1 MTGSIVTLT
10 GPSCSGKTT
19 IMKAILAA
27 YPDKFVKLPG
37 VTTRDRRF
45 DELEVSEYSHI
56 SMTEFEQRLEDGK
69 FAQYV
74 YFKGVGYA
82 TSYDDILEVA
92 SKGKIGITIVEPSGV
107 EQFDSICKDLGLDY
121 QAVYIEEE
129 LPILMER
136 WVQRVSD
143 LAGAGNEIDTAHF
156 ARRMIA
162 TTDEVRW
169 KSKINWDFVCKSDA
183 THWLVESLLGHVAE
197 EPLQAAI

>member
-1 MTGSIVTLT
+1 MRGSIVTLT

-19 IMKAILAA
+19 IMKAILEA

-37 VTTRDRRF
+37 ITTRDRRF
-45 DELEVSEYSHI
+45 DELEVSEYTHI
-56 SMTEFEQRLEDGK
+56 SMTEFEQQLAAGR
-69 FAQYV
+69 FAQHV

-82 TSYDDILEVA
+82 TSYDDILEMTR
-92 SKGKIGITIVEPSGV
+92 KGRIGITIVEPSGV

-143 LAGAGNEIDTAHF
+143 LAGADNQIDTAHF

-162 TTDEVRW
+162 TTDEVHW
-169 KSKINWDFVCKSDA
+169 KSKMVWDFVCKSDA
-183 THWLVESLLGHVAE
+183 THWLAESLLGHVAK
-197 EPLQAAI
+197 EPLQTAI